1 MLLLLFFSFQ
11 WTKFQI
17 IHSFSLLFLHFNKQ
31 KTTTKGQIESV
42 PCSRVSHVF
51 RETNPVKFKDND
63 PTKTINRNLRR
74 VSDVWMDDYAQYVY
88 DLKNLGGD
96 EYKSNVTERKL
107 FRERMNCKSFQW
119 YLENV
124 YPDMFVPSEDNVLGK
139 KALYNKGSQQC
150 VDTLTTVYDD
160 IQRVGMSGC
169 VVENGEQL
177 IEEQTI
183 FFAKD
188 TNTLRHIGEFGDK
201 CIRAFGKTV
210 AFIECDEQDDLV
222 WTFDKVT
229 GLLRHNKTG
238 NCLLAKESGDETFE
252 VALDACDDSDS
263 LQTWD
268 FLVEENFDI

>member
-1 MLLLLFFSFQ
+1 M
-11 WTKFQI
+11 I
-17 IHSFSLLFLHFNKQ
+17 VFLNHPP
-31 KTTTKGQIESV
+31 IV
-42 PCSRVSHVF
+42 LSHPL
-51 RETNPVKFKDND
+51 N
-63 PTKTINRNLRR
+63 
-74 VSDVWMDDYAQYVY
+74 S
-88 DLKNLGGD
+88 LKNLGGD

-201 CIRAFGKTV
+201 
-210 AFIECDEQDDLV
+210 
-222 WTFDKVT
+222 
-229 GLLRHNKTG
+229 
-238 NCLLAKESGDETFE
+238 
-252 VALDACDDSDS
+252 
-263 LQTWD
+263 
-268 FLVEENFDI
+268 

>member
-1 MLLLLFFSFQ
+1 MCILTCLFLPRIMFLARRRCSEFVSMFVGKHRHRHCQLFCLFTCLFANLFVLCVVFFFS
-11 WTKFQI
+11 
-17 IHSFSLLFLHFNKQ
+17 
-31 KTTTKGQIESV
+31 
-42 PCSRVSHVF
+42 
-51 RETNPVKFKDND
+51 
-63 PTKTINRNLRR
+63 
-74 VSDVWMDDYAQYVY
+74 
-88 DLKNLGGD
+88 
-96 EYKSNVTERKL
+96 
-107 FRERMNCKSFQW
+107 
-119 YLENV
+119 
-124 YPDMFVPSEDNVLGK
+124 
-139 KALYNKGSQQC
+139 NKGSQQC